1 MNKERIIQLIRSL
14 SMAVV
19 GQLCKMDLSIGE
31 KSTGLSA
38 LDEALAIRSTIAK
51 TNVDLRLAAYENVVL
66 NTKSFL
72 NTITASDLDGK
83 RFNGY
88 DKQIADIIGVQMG
101 IVKNELFPDVNKIT
115 DLFLSK
121 AGELENINFQNMY
134 DVTFLSKPSIFTS
147 MIDTNEFE
155 VIPKTLPSLTETGYS
170 FPTLTSFDQVK
181 AIISNSNP
189 LVNAEITALLNT
201 QPDDYWVDLYN
212 VVFGSIS
219 DSNGLLLSF
228 NTSRFSNFTK
238 AIFCYLV
245 ARTFMIKIPF
255 IVPGNAETVRVNVD
269 RVYNYL
275 KHSIVTTGNLFDT
288 LTDSGVLI
296 LGNTNK
302 SIVVNKTLFKDLT
315 TVDVDVIIG
324 AAMEDKTDLKSIV
337 TEAERL
343 KASFNNVNSDYIVSE
358 TKKRVEKLRAILMSV
373 IDEQLITDEKLS
385 PFRGEISRY
394 IYALD
399 ESDLSKPKSLISNIL
414 IKTKYADTNCDYITS
429 RMKAYATQDDSN
441 MDKVAEYAAID
452 LVAKYLIDTHCIL
465 S

>member
-1 MNKERIIQLIRSL
+1 M
-14 SMAVV
+14 V
-19 GQLCKMDLSIGE
+19 
-31 KSTGLSA
+31 
-38 LDEALAIRSTIAK
+38 
-51 TNVDLRLAAYENVVL
+51 
-66 NTKSFL
+66 
-72 NTITASDLDGK
+72 
-83 RFNGY
+83 
-88 DKQIADIIGVQMG
+88 
-101 IVKNELFPDVNKIT
+101 
-115 DLFLSK
+115 
-121 AGELENINFQNMY
+121 
-134 DVTFLSKPSIFTS
+134 
-147 MIDTNEFE
+147 
-155 VIPKTLPSLTETGYS
+155 
-170 FPTLTSFDQVK
+170 
-181 AIISNSNP
+181 
-189 LVNAEITALLNT
+189 
-201 QPDDYWVDLYN
+201 
-212 VVFGSIS
+212 
-219 DSNGLLLSF
+219 
-228 NTSRFSNFTK
+228 
-238 AIFCYLV
+238 
-245 ARTFMIKIPF
+245 KIPF
-255 IVPGNAETVRVNVD
+255 IVPGNAETVRINVD

-358 TKKRVEKLRAILMSV
+358 TKKRVEKLRAILMAV